1 MAIKSLPFFVFIM
14 IIMLQ
19 ESLSSDTLNVH
30 LHGSLILQELL
41 HFSKPIKLVRSLLQ
55 LPPGQLSQLL
65 SDPRGCHITD
75 SFMSR

>member
-1 MAIKSLPFFVFIM
+1 MF
-14 IIMLQ
+14 Q
-19 ESLSSDTLNVH
+19 ESLAGDSPSVH

-55 LPPGQLSQLL
+55 LPAPQLSQLL